1 LLSLKLSESLNAD
14 DLKCK
19 PRRSKQI
26 ARQLLEKKA
35 TKSSLSNKADS
46 SQTEDD
52 DFTEPPARKRKN
64 SPLKSKK
71 SKSDPKNQKNHPPIE
86 SNKVKEKK
94 SNSSISNREEIN
106 QNPTLQEVSASSSKI
121 DKQETVSSSKVL
133 VPSWREVPFKRGFG
147 MEGTEVSLIKM
158 FT

>member
-1 LLSLKLSESLNAD
+1 M
-14 DLKCK
+14 KCK

-35 TKSSLSNKADS
+35 TKASLSNKVDS

-52 DFTEPPARKRKN
+52 DFTEPPARKKRKS

-71 SKSDPKNQKNHPPIE
+71 SNSDPKNQKNNPPIE
-86 SNKVKEKK
+86 PSKVKEKK
-94 SNSSISNREEIN
+94 LNSSINNQEEIN
-106 QNPTLQEVSASSSKI
+106 RKSTLQEVSASSSKI
-121 DKQETVSSSKVL
+121 DKSNVSNSKVL

>member
-1 LLSLKLSESLNAD
+1 M
-14 DLKCK
+14 KCK

-35 TKSSLSNKADS
+35 TKASVSNKVDS
-46 SQTEDD
+46 SKTEDD
-52 DFTEPPARKRKN
+52 DFTEPPARKKRKS

-71 SKSDPKNQKNHPPIE
+71 SNSDPKNQKNHPLIE
-86 SNKVKEKK
+86 PSKVKEKK
-94 SNSSISNREEIN
+94 LNSSINNQEEIN
-106 QNPTLQEVSASSSKI
+106 RKSTLQEVSASSSKI
-121 DKQETVSSSKVL
+121 DKSNVSNSKVL